1 MNIKRQSFTAVA
13 CLLMSGACSAASLP
27 TQGVIRFEGSI
38 VEGGCNTAISPRSVI
53 EVSRCP
59 TASHGSTFQVK
70 SVSPVQGQV
79 ADADSTI
86 TVRLTQESRGDSR
99 YYSQDYV
106 LVDKA
111 GKTITSGMYEVTVTS
126 P

>member
-27 TQGVIRFEGSI
+27 TQDVIRFEGSI
-38 VEGGCNTAISPRSVI
+38 VESGCSTAVSPRSVI
-53 EVSRCP
+53 EMSRCP

-79 ADADSTI
+79 ADADSPI
-86 TVRLTQESRGDSR
+86 TLRLAQESRSDSR